1 MPTWT
6 VDLKDLQDTID
17 DIFKRRME
25 ERIFKGRMEDKPKAE
40 QSSQSDLTA
49 KYKKLYEASIS
60 LETLKNRRE
69 ALAKAIVKIDLEIEE
84 LNKLFSN

>member
-6 VDLKDLQDTID
+6 VDFKDLQNTID
-17 DIFKRRME
+17 EIFKS
-25 ERIFKGRMEDKPKAE
+25 RMEDKPENE
-40 QSSQSDLTA
+40 QSAQSDLTA
-49 KYKKLYEASIS
+49 KYKKLYEASVS

-69 ALAKAIVKIDLEIEE
+69 ALLKAVVKIDLEIEE

>member
-6 VDLKDLQDTID
+6 IDFKDLQNTID
-17 DIFKRRME
+17 EIFKS
-25 ERIFKGRMEDKPKAE
+25 RMEDKPETE

-69 ALAKAIVKIDLEIEE
+69 ALLQAIVKIDLEIEE

>member
-6 VDLKDLQDTID
+6 VDFKDLQNTID
-17 DIFKRRME
+17 EIFKSRIE
-25 ERIFKGRMEDKPKAE
+25 EKPETE

-49 KYKKLYEASIS
+49 KYKKLYEASVS
-60 LETLKNRRE
+60 LEAFKNRRE